1 MKLRWGRI
9 IFALFILVVI
19 IGVIVYLVFFNKK
32 EVEEE
37 EPGVVEN
44 PTPVEEKK
52 LQILD
57 LESDSRPIAVMI
69 NNHKTAQPLQTG
81 LNDAYLV
88 YEIVVEGGI
97 TRMLAVFKDADT
109 ETIGT
114 VRSSRH
120 YFLDYAQEN
129 DAVYVHYGW
138 SPQAEED
145 IYNLGINNINGM
157 VDGAPFWRDTSLD
170 VPTEHTVYTSIEDL
184 EQSIEDK
191 GYRATSDEDALLKYS
206 IDEIDLSIMDGATK
220 ADEIEIEYSDYQ
232 TNTFVYDEVNKVY
245 KKYSNGEERK
255 DYVTGETFTAKNI
268 ITYQVS
274 NYSMDSYGRQEI
286 ENIGRGEGYL
296 ISNGYAVPI
305 TWEKDAP
312 SRQTVYKFL
321 NGEEITVNDG
331 NTYIQ
336 IQPENKNIEIS
347 QKMS

>member
-19 IGVIVYLVFFNKK
+19 IGVIVYFVFFNKK

-57 LESDSRPIAVMI
+57 LESDSRPISVMI

-109 ETIGT
+109 EIIGT

-157 VDGAPFWRDTSLD
+157 VDGSPFWRDTSLD

-184 EQSIEDK
+184 EQSIENK
-191 GYRATSDEDALLKYS
+191 RYRITSDEDTLLKYS

-220 ADEIEIEYSDYQ
+220 ADEIEIEYSSYQ
-232 TNTFVYDEVNKVY
+232 TNNFIYDEVNKVY

-255 DYVTGETFTAKNI
+255 DYVTGENFTAKNI

-274 NYSMDSYGRQEI
+274 NYSMDAKGRQEI
-286 ENIGRGEGYL
+286 ENIGKGEGYL

-336 IQPENKNIEIS
+336 IQPKNKNIEILP
-347 QKMS
+347 KMS

>member
-19 IGVIVYLVFFNKK
+19 IGVIVYFVFFNKK
-32 EVEEE
+32 EVKEE

-44 PTPVEEKK
+44 PAPVEEKK

-109 ETIGT
+109 EIIGT

-129 DAVYVHYGW
+129 DAIYVHYGW

-184 EQSIEDK
+184 EQSIEK
-191 GYRATSDEDALLKYS
+191 KRYRITSDEDTLLKYS
-206 IDEIDLSIMDGATK
+206 IDEIDFSTYEGAIK
-220 ADEIEIEYSDYQ
+220 ADEIEIEYSSYQ
-232 TNTFVYDEVNKVY
+232 TNNFIYDEVNKVY

-255 DYVTGETFTAKNI
+255 DYVTGENFTAKNI

-274 NYSMDSYGRQEI
+274 NYSMDAKGRQEI
-286 ENIGRGEGYL
+286 ENIGKGEGYL

-336 IQPENKNIEIS
+336 IQPENKNLEILP
-347 QKMS
+347 KMS

>member
-9 IFALFILVVI
+9 IFALVILVIVV
-19 IGVIVYLVFFNKK
+19 GVIVYFVFFNKE
-32 EVEEE
+32 EVEE
-37 EPGVVEN
+37 PSILEN
-44 PTPVEEKK
+44 PEPVEEKK

-57 LESDSRPIAVMI
+57 LESDSRPIAVMV

-97 TRMLAVFKDADT
+97 TRMLAVYKDADDV
-109 ETIGT
+109 TIGT
-114 VRSSRH
+114 IRSSRH

-157 VDGAPFWRDTSLD
+157 VDGDPFWRDTSLN

-184 EQSIEDK
+184 EQSIADK
-191 GYRATSDEDALLKYS
+191 GYRTTSEEDNLLKYS
-206 IDEIDLSIMDGATK
+206 IDEIDLSIIDGAVK
-220 ADEIEIEYSDYQ
+220 ADEVEIEYSNYQ
-232 TNTFVYDEVNKVY
+232 TNTFVYDDVNKVY
-245 KKYSNGEERK
+245 KKYSNDEERK
-255 DYVTGETFTAKNI
+255 DYITGETFTVKNI

-274 NYSMDSYGRQEI
+274 NYSMDAKGRQEI
-286 ENIGRGEGYL
+286 ENIGRGKGYL

-336 IQPENKNIEIS
+336 IQPENKIIEIS

>member
-19 IGVIVYLVFFNKK
+19 VGVVIYFVFFNKK
-32 EVEEE
+32 ESLK
-37 EPGVVEN
+37 EPNVVDT
-44 PTPVEEKK
+44 PQPVEEKK

-57 LESDSRPIAVMI
+57 LESNTRPIAIMI

-109 ETIGT
+109 ARIGT

-129 DAVYVHYGW
+129 DAIYVHYGW

-145 IYNLGINNINGM
+145 IYNLGINNVNGM
-157 VDGAPFWRDTSLD
+157 VDGSPFWRDTTLN
-170 VPTEHTVYTSIEDL
+170 VPTEHTVYTSIKDL
-184 EQSIEDK
+184 NETIDNKE
-191 GYRATSDEDALLKYS
+191 YRTTTDEDNLLNYS
-206 IDEIDLSIMDGATK
+206 IDEIDLSVFDGAVK
-220 ADEIEIEYSDYQ
+220 ADEIEIEYSSYQ

-245 KKYSNGEERK
+245 KKYSNGEKRK
-255 DYVTGETFTAKNI
+255 DYITGETFTAKNI
-268 ITYQVS
+268 ITYQVA
-274 NYSMDSYGRQEI
+274 NYSMDEKGRQEI
-286 ENIGRGEGYL
+286 ENIGKGEGYF

-321 NGEEITVNDG
+321 NGKEITVNDG

-336 IQPENKNIEIS
+336 IQPTNKNIEIS

>member
-19 IGVIVYLVFFNKK
+19 IGVIVYFVFFNKK

-44 PTPVEEKK
+44 PAPIEEKK

-109 ETIGT
+109 EIIGT

-157 VDGAPFWRDTSLD
+157 VDGSPFWRDTSLD

-184 EQSIEDK
+184 EQSIENK
-191 GYRATSDEDALLKYS
+191 RYRITSDEDTLLKYS
-206 IDEIDLSIMDGATK
+206 IDEIDFSTYEGAIK
-220 ADEIEIEYSDYQ
+220 ADEIEIEYSSYQ
-232 TNTFVYDEVNKVY
+232 TNNFIYDEVNKVY

-255 DYVTGETFTAKNI
+255 DYVTGENFTAKNI

-274 NYSMDSYGRQEI
+274 NYSMDAKGRQEI
-286 ENIGRGEGYL
+286 ENIGKGEGYL

-336 IQPENKNIEIS
+336 IQPKNKNIEIS

>member
-19 IGVIVYLVFFNKK
+19 IGVIVYFVFFNKK

-44 PTPVEEKK
+44 PAPIEEKK

-109 ETIGT
+109 EIIGT

-184 EQSIEDK
+184 EQSIENK
-191 GYRATSDEDALLKYS
+191 RYRITSDEDTLLKYS

>member
-9 IFALFILVVI
+9 IFALFILIVI
-19 IGVIVYLVFFNKK
+19 IGLIVYFVFFNKK
-32 EVEEE
+32 EE
-37 EPGVVEN
+37 VEN
-44 PTPVEEKK
+44 EPKTADNSQPVEEKK

-57 LESDSRPIAVMI
+57 LESNTRPIAVMI

-109 ETIGT
+109 TRIGT

-129 DAVYVHYGW
+129 DAIYVHYGW

-157 VDGAPFWRDTSLD
+157 IDGSPFWRDTTLS

-184 EQSIEDK
+184 RETINDK
-191 GYRATSDEDALLKYS
+191 GYRTTTDKDNLLNYS
-206 IDEIDLSIMDGATK
+206 IDEIDLSIMDGAIK
-220 ADEIEIEYSDYQ
+220 ADEIEIEYSSYQ
-232 TNTFVYDEVNKVY
+232 TNTFVYDETNKVY
-245 KKYSNGEERK
+245 KKYSNGNERK
-255 DYVTGETFTAKNI
+255 DYITGETFTAKNI
-268 ITYQVS
+268 ITYQVE
-274 NYSMDSYGRQEI
+274 NYSMDEKGRQEI
-286 ENIGRGEGYL
+286 ENIGSGEGYF

-305 TWEKDAP
+305 TWEKTAP
-312 SRQTVYKFL
+312 SSQTVYKYL
-321 NGEEITVNDG
+321 NGKEITVNDG

-336 IQPENKNIEIS
+336 IQPKNKKFEIS

>member
-19 IGVIVYLVFFNKK
+19 IAVIVYFVFFNKK

-138 SPQAEED
+138 SPQAKED

-191 GYRATSDEDALLKYS
+191 RYRATSDEDTLLKYS

>member
-19 IGVIVYLVFFNKK
+19 IGVIVYFVFFNKK

-109 ETIGT
+109 EIIGT

-129 DAVYVHYGW
+129 DAIYVHYGW

-184 EQSIEDK
+184 EQSIEK
-191 GYRATSDEDALLKYS
+191 KRYRITSDEDTLLKYS
-206 IDEIDLSIMDGATK
+206 IDEIDFSTYEGAIK
-220 ADEIEIEYSDYQ
+220 ADEIEIEYSSYQ
-232 TNTFVYDEVNKVY
+232 TNNFIYDEVNKVY

-255 DYVTGETFTAKNI
+255 DYVTGENFTAKNI
-268 ITYQVS
+268 ITYQVP
-274 NYSMDSYGRQEI
+274 NYSMDAKGRQEI
-286 ENIGRGEGYL
+286 ENIGKGEGYL

-336 IQPENKNIEIS
+336 IQPENKNLEILP
-347 QKMS
+347 KMS

>member
-19 IGVIVYLVFFNKK
+19 IGVIVYFVFFNKK

-44 PTPVEEKK
+44 PAPIEEKK

-109 ETIGT
+109 EIIGT

-157 VDGAPFWRDTSLD
+157 VDGSPFWRDTSLD
-170 VPTEHTVYTSIEDL
+170 VPTEHTVYSSIEDL
-184 EQSIEDK
+184 EQSIENK
-191 GYRATSDEDALLKYS
+191 RYRITSDEDTLLKYS

>member
-19 IGVIVYLVFFNKK
+19 IGVIVYFVFFNKK

-37 EPGVVEN
+37 EQGVVEN
-44 PTPVEEKK
+44 PTPIEEKK

-109 ETIGT
+109 EIIGT

-157 VDGAPFWRDTSLD
+157 VDGSPFWRDTSLD

-184 EQSIEDK
+184 EQSIENK
-191 GYRATSDEDALLKYS
+191 RYRITSDEDTLLKYS
-206 IDEIDLSIMDGATK
+206 IDEIDLSIMDGAAK
-220 ADEIEIEYSDYQ
+220 ADEIEIEYSSYQ
-232 TNTFVYDEVNKVY
+232 TNTFVYDETNKVY

-336 IQPENKNIEIS
+336 IQPKNKNIEIS